1 VTARGPSDDTYV
13 LRDLDEAGV
22 LTLTLNR
29 PDVLNAWIP
38 LMQTALFDAMDTATE
53 DSRVRVI
60 VLTGAGRGFCP
71 GADMQYLASLA
82 EGSQTP
88 SGTGAD
94 TRPITYAMSVPK
106 PVVCAINGACAGIGL
121 AVAMSCDIRFAAA
134 EAKLTTAFS
143 KLGLVAEHGL
153 SWTLPQACG
162 YATARELLL
171 TARRFT
177 GEEAAALGV
186 VHGAL
191 PLDELLHHTRT
202 FARQLARQSSPVSFA
217 AMKWQLARTPLQTA
231 GDALREAN
239 RLMSQTTQ
247 GPDFAEGVKA
257 FTGRRDPSFAPLGH
271 GTIVEYPASLAAS

>member
-1 VTARGPSDDTYV
+1 MSASNTSDDTYV
-13 LRDLDEAGV
+13 LSDLDEVGV

-29 PDVLNAWIP
+29 PEVLNAWIP
-38 LMQTALFDAMDTATE
+38 PMQKALFDAMDAAAE
-53 DSRVRVI
+53 DPHVRVI

-71 GADMQYLASLA
+71 GADMQYLAGLADGSL
-82 EGSQTP
+82 SL
-88 SGTGAD
+88 SGTVAD

-106 PVVCAINGACAGIGL
+106 PIVCAINGACAGVGL

-191 PLDELLHHTRT
+191 PHAELAHHTRT
-202 FARQLARQSSPVSFA
+202 FARQLATQSSPVSFA
-217 AMKWQLARTPLQTA
+217 AMKWQLARTPFQTA

-239 RLMSQTTQ
+239 RLMRQTSQ
-247 GPDFAEGVKA
+247 GPDFAEGVTA

-271 GTIVEYPASLAAS
+271 GTIVEYPDD

>member
-1 VTARGPSDDTYV
+1 VSASSPSDDTCV
-13 LRDLDEAGV
+13 LSDLDDAGV

-38 LMQTALFDAMDTATE
+38 LMQTALFDAMDAATE
-53 DSRVRVI
+53 DPRVRVI

-71 GADMQYLASLA
+71 GADMQYLAGLADGSLN
-82 EGSQTP
+82 P
-88 SGTGAD
+88 SGTVAD

-106 PVVCAINGACAGIGL
+106 PIVCAINGACAGIGL

-191 PLDELLHHTRT
+191 PHDELLRHTRT
-202 FARQLARQSSPVSFA
+202 FARQLATQSSPVSFA
-217 AMKWQLARTPLQTA
+217 TMKWQLARTPFQTA
-231 GDALREAN
+231 DDALREAN
-239 RLMSQTTQ
+239 RLMRQTTQ
-247 GPDFAEGVKA
+247 GPDFAEGVEA
-257 FTGRRDPSFAPLGH
+257 FTGRRDPSFAPLGY
-271 GTIVEYPASLAAS
+271 GTIVDYPDG

>member
-1 VTARGPSDDTYV
+1 VSASNPSDATCV
-13 LRDLDEAGV
+13 LSDLDEAGV

-29 PDVLNAWIP
+29 PEVLNAWVP
-38 LMQTALFDAMDTATE
+38 PMQTALFDAMDAATE
-53 DSRVRVI
+53 DPDVRVI

-71 GADMQYLASLA
+71 GVDMRYLARLA
-82 EGSQTP
+82 ERSLKA
-88 SGTGAD
+88 SGTVAD
-94 TRPITYAMSVPK
+94 TRPITYAMTVPK
-106 PVVCAINGACAGIGL
+106 PIICAINGACAGIGL

-134 EAKLTTAFS
+134 EAKLTTAFAR
-143 KLGLVAEHGL
+143 LGLVAEHGL

-202 FARQLARQSSPVSFA
+202 FARQLATQSSPVSFA
-217 AMKWQLARTPLQTA
+217 AMKWQLARTPFQTA
-231 GDALREAN
+231 DDALRDAN
-239 RLMSQTTQ
+239 GLMSQTTR
-247 GPDFAEGVKA
+247 GPDFAEGVNA

-271 GTIVEYPASLAAS
+271 GTVVEYPAG